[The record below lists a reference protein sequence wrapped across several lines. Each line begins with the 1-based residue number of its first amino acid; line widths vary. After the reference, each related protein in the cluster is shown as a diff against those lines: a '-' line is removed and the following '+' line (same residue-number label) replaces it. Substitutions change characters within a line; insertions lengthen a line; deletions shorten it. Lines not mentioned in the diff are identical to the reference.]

1 MATSFLHIPAEI
13 VELIAG
19 HLGLSDLRSL
29 RFACREV
36 NAKVT
41 AGSRFK
47 GFCAHKNVEL
57 RKSKLEE
64 LGARLCEPGVQK
76 YLEHLTITG
85 VLIVT
90 KGLERIIREKT
101 KPANLEDPC
110 GLRRDTIGNRLNPR
124 RVAASQSEVIDA
136 DSQLSDFK
144 AQIHAVDLERTA
156 GHDSI
161 ALTDLFQIIKTH
173 CKAAGLKS
181 LTLNLAVRRE
191 QTTFLSPAV
200 GAPFRQVWE
209 TAQHVLSVSL
219 QAWHRS
225 AIRIERL
232 DVFSKTEACG
242 VQTCTFAALQ
252 NQIDFKNLCG
262 LRALALSISNRI
274 LPLSASEQIRDADTD
289 EERPDQRRSIMRE
302 NGHPHANAQQNHV
315 ALREERIK
323 LLNDPDNITG
333 LADWLRWATS
343 LEELFIR
350 NYWVLNGF
358 GTAAPALAG
367 HKALIGYLAE
377 SAPLPNLRNLTLR
390 STDIEIGALLTLLR
404 NSPRLRSLT
413 MRELTLTASNGQ
425 SWRSVFDHITSH
437 GAELTHVYFDN
448 LFEETEQQQS
458 YVTCFTPG
466 TKPGYSISSGEE
478 GSARLR
484 RLGLVHWDFRRP
496 SANGWNAFELH
507 RREDVLR
514 GIEYQLNPRYIVGS
528 VQNSMWMEQRRR
540 NHGPLGQI

>member
-1 MATSFLHIPAEI
+1 MPAEI

-29 RFACREV
+29 RFACRDV

-41 AGSRFK
+41 ASSRFE
-47 GFCAHKNVEL
+47 GFCVHKNVEL
-57 RKSKLEE
+57 RKSNVEE

-110 GLRRDTIGNRLNPR
+110 GMRRDMIGNRSNPQ

-136 DSQLSDFK
+136 ESQLSDFK
-144 AQIHAVDLERTA
+144 RQIHTVDIERTA
-156 GHDSI
+156 GHDSS
-161 ALTDLFQIIKTH
+161 ALADLFQIIKTH

-181 LTLNLAVRRE
+181 LTLDLVVRRE

-232 DVFSKTEACG
+232 DVFSETEACG
-242 VQTCTFAALQ
+242 VQACTFAALQ
-252 NQIDFKNLCG
+252 NQIDFKNLYG
-262 LRALALSISNRI
+262 LRALSLSISNRM

-289 EERPDQRRSIMRE
+289 EERPDERPSIMRE
-302 NGHPHANAQQNHV
+302 NGHPYANAQQTHV
-315 ALREERIK
+315 ALREERMR

-333 LADWLRWATS
+333 LADWLRRTTS

-350 NYWVLNGF
+350 NYWVLNSF
-358 GTAAPALAG
+358 DTSAPALAG
-367 HKALIGYLAE
+367 RKALVGYLAE
-377 SAPLPNLRNLTLR
+377 SVPLPNLRNLILR
-390 STDIEIGALLTLLR
+390 SADIEIGALLTLLR
-404 NSPRLRSLT
+404 NSPRLKSLA
-413 MRELTLTASNGQ
+413 MREVTLTASNGQ
-425 SWRSVFDHITSH
+425 SWRTVFAHITSH

-448 LFEETEQQQS
+448 LFEETEQQHS

-466 TKPGYSISSGEE
+466 TEPGYSISSGED

-484 RLGLVHWDFRRP
+484 RLGLVQWDFCRP

-514 GIEYQLNPRYIVGS
+514 GIEYQLNPQYIVGS

-540 NHGPLGQI
+540 NHGPLG